1 MIVTVIG
8 LGLIGGSAI
17 RDLQNKFFAQH
28 YIGVDNNPEHAK
40 IALEMELVN
49 EILPLEDA
57 VKKADIIL
65 ISIPVN
71 GIIAILPKVLDL
83 VREDQT
89 VIDMGSIK
97 KGILDSIEGHPNRGN
112 FVAAHPMAGTE
123 FSGPTAAIEGLFQ
136 DKKCILCDMDYSFSQ
151 SLAVAERL
159 FSTLGMET
167 IFMEAREH
175 DLHAAYVSH
184 ISHITSFV
192 LSLTVLEQEKDRQ
205 SIFDMA
211 AGGFESTVRLANS
224 SAEMWT
230 PIFEQNAEHLSTVI
244 ATCIDKLE
252 SFKKHIENKDTNE
265 ITSLIKEA
273 NKITKVLGE
282 KKPSAGSDDFK
293 SEYLL

>member
-1 MIVTVIG
+1 
-8 LGLIGGSAI
+8 
-17 RDLQNKFFAQH
+17 
-28 YIGVDNNPEHAK
+28 
-40 IALEMELVN
+40 
-49 EILPLEDA
+49 
-57 VKKADIIL
+57 
-65 ISIPVN
+65 
-71 GIIAILPKVLDL
+71 
-83 VREDQT
+83 
-89 VIDMGSIK
+89 
-97 KGILDSIEGHPNRGN
+97 
-112 FVAAHPMAGTE
+112 
-123 FSGPTAAIEGLFQ
+123 
-136 DKKCILCDMDYSFSQ
+136 
-151 SLAVAERL
+151 LAVAERL

-167 IFMEAREH
+167 IFMDAREH

-282 KKPSAGSDDFK
+282 KKPSAGTDDFK